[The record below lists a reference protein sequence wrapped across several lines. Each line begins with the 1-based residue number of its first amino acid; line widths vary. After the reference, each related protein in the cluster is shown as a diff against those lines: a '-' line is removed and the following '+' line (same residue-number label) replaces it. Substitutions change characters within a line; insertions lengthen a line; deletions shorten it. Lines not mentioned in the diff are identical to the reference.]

1 MNSALEF
8 TYDYYHIGG
17 SLRPNAPSY
26 VVRQADQELY
36 NALMAGEFCYVFSSR
51 QMGKSSLRVQT
62 MHRLKQEG
70 ISCAVVDIT
79 RIGSEHLTPE
89 NWYGGMVSLLW
100 QGFNLSNEVNQ
111 KNWLR
116 EHQDLSLVRLLDRFI
131 EEVLFVH
138 IPEKR
143 IVVFIDEIDSIISL
157 NFSVDDFFALIRAC
171 YNQRADNPEYER
183 LTFCLLGVA
192 TPSDLIKDKACTP
205 FNIGKA
211 ITLNGFKFE
220 EAQALEKGLVNQVSN
235 PQKVLGE
242 ILSWTGG
249 QPFLTQK
256 LCKLTLEVAKAEN
269 PLSVEQVVRSKI
281 IEDWQS
287 QDEPMHL
294 RSIRD
299 RLLYNKYRT
308 KQMLGLYQFILQWEE
323 VDADSS
329 YEQMELLLS
338 GLVVKQNWKLKVY
351 NPIYKE
357 VFNQNWLNLELKRAF
372 DPMERF

>member
-8 TYDYYHIGG
+8 TYDYYHVGG
-17 SLRPNAPSY
+17 SLRLNAPSY
-26 VVRQADQELY
+26 VVRQADQDLY

-131 EEVLFVH
+131 EEILFVH
-138 IPEKR
+138 IPGKR

-171 YNQRADNPEYER
+171 YNQQTDNPEYER

-220 EAQALEKGLVNQVSN
+220 EAQALENGLVDQVGN

-256 LCKLTLEVAKAEN
+256 LCKLTLEVAKAKN

-287 QDEPMHL
+287 QDEPVHL

-308 KQMLGLYQFILQWEE
+308 KQMLGLYQVILQWKE
-323 VDADSS
+323 VDADGS

-338 GLVVKQNWKLKVY
+338 GLVVKQNGKLRVY
-351 NPIYKE
+351 NPIYNE
-357 VFNQNWLNLELKRAF
+357 VFNQNWLNLELNRVF
-372 DPMERF
+372 DPM

>member
-1 MNSALEF
+1 
-8 TYDYYHIGG
+8 
-17 SLRPNAPSY
+17 
-26 VVRQADQELY
+26 
-36 NALMAGEFCYVFSSR
+36 MAGEFCYVFSSR

-138 IPEKR
+138 IPGKR
-143 IVVFIDEIDSIISL
+143 IVIFIDEIDSIISL

-220 EAQALEKGLVNQVSN
+220 KAQALENGLLNQVGN

-256 LCKLTLEVAKAEN
+256 LCKLTLEVAKAKN

-287 QDEPMHL
+287 QDEPVHL

-308 KQMLGLYQFILQWEE
+308 KQMLSLYQFILQREE
-323 VDADSS
+323 VDADGS

-338 GLVVKQNWKLKVY
+338 GLVVKQNGKLRVY
-351 NPIYKE
+351 NPIYNE
-357 VFNQNWLNLELKRAF
+357 VFNQNWLNLELNRAF
-372 DPMERF
+372 DSM